1 MTAPDQKR
9 MLAGRYRI
17 DGLLGRG
24 GMSEVFHGYDERLNR
39 RVAIKILRQ
48 AVPGS
53 ISDQP
58 DSPEAIEIQD
68 AQERD
73 RKRFRREISTAA
85 RLEHPGTPA
94 VYDTGEEIAPGGS
107 IEIWLVMELLRGS
120 TLEATLDRANYSTE
134 PPSVT
139 WAIAIVTQLA
149 AVLAGL
155 HRVDVVHRDIKPANV
170 MITNGGLVK
179 VLDFGIAILRGA
191 AALPRLTQV
200 DRTIGTPAYMSPEQ
214 WHGRP
219 VTAASDIYSLGC
231 LLFELITGDTPFRG
245 SADMPLRSHHLQSRA
260 PSARAIRSDVP
271 ETVDE
276 LVSSMLAKEPPD
288 RPTAQAVY
296 LKLLP
301 LASVETALPDGDDD
315 NRDPTLPFRQPLL
328 AAPHRR
334 RPAENLRSLTH
345 AEADL
350 LRSNVKNFIADD
362 QLSEAINMLEY
373 GVERAGH
380 DPTMEL
386 QLRQL
391 LGAALFYACEYT
403 KSASVFDSVGND
415 YRMSR
420 PANDPYV
427 LDASYYAGHAYA
439 EIGRPRKALSHLK
452 FYVKNADGSDSED
465 EAVKILESRFLIA
478 QMLASEGYSDE
489 ALAELKA
496 VRPAL
501 VEAFGTTST
510 QVRNLD
516 KQIARLKSAAS

>member
-1 MTAPDQKR
+1 
-9 MLAGRYRI
+9 
-17 DGLLGRG
+17 
-24 GMSEVFHGYDERLNR
+24 MSEVFHGYDQRLNR
-39 RVAIKILRQ
+39 QVAIKILRQ
-48 AVPGS
+48 TLPGP

-73 RKRFRREISTAA
+73 RRRFRREISTAA

-94 VYDTGEEIAPGGS
+94 VYDTGEEIAPGGNL
-107 IEIWLVMELLRGS
+107 EIWLVMQLLRGS
-120 TLEATLDRANYSTE
+120 TLEAALNRSDYTMA

-139 WAIAIVTQLA
+139 WAIAVVTQLA
-149 AVLAGL
+149 AVLADF

-191 AALPRLTQV
+191 SALPRLTQV
-200 DRTIGTPAYMSPEQ
+200 DRTVGTPAYMSPEQ
-214 WHGRP
+214 WSGHP
-219 VTAASDIYSLGC
+219 VTSATDIYSLGC
-231 LLFELITGDTPFRG
+231 LLFELLTGDTPFRG
-245 SADMPLRSHHLQSRA
+245 SADMPLRNHHLRSPA
-260 PSARAIRSDVP
+260 PSAMARRSEVP
-271 ETVDE
+271 EAVDE
-276 LVSSMLAKEPPD
+276 LVSSMMAKDPQD
-288 RPTAQAVY
+288 RPTAEVIY
-296 LKLLP
+296 LNLLP
-301 LASVETALPDGDDD
+301 LASRDTALPEGDDD

-328 AAPHRR
+328 AAPQHHQ
-334 RPAENLRSLTH
+334 PAKSLRSLTPVE
-345 AEADL
+345 AEL

-362 QLSEAINMLEY
+362 QLSEAIGMLDF

-403 KSASVFDSVGND
+403 RSAAVFDRVGSD

-439 EIGRPRKALSHLK
+439 EIGRPRKALSHLR
-452 FYVKNADGSDSED
+452 FYVKNADASDSED
-465 EAVKILESRFLIA
+465 ESVKILESRFLIA
-478 QMLASEGYSDE
+478 QMLASAGQVDD
-489 ALAELKA
+489 ALSELQA
-496 VRPAL
+496 IRPLLAD
-501 VEAFGTTST
+501 AFGTGST

-516 KQIARLKSAAS
+516 KQIGKLNPT